1 MKIKE
6 IAQKLSEEGTS
17 GFEITKRRGVLT
29 STWLIYK
36 KGNNYYYFDINEKIN
51 FDEKNKYSLEELEVE
66 FQNLYFEIN
75 CKIY

>member
-1 MKIKE
+1 MDIKE
-6 IAQKLSEEGTS
+6 IAHKLSEEETL

-36 KGNNYYYFDINEKIN
+36 KGNHYYYFNINEKII
-51 FDEKNKYSLEELEVE
+51 FDENHKYFLEELELE

>member
-1 MKIKE
+1 MNIDE
-6 IAQKLSEEGTS
+6 IALKLNEKGTL

-36 KGNNYYYFDINEKIN
+36 KGNHYYYFDINEKMI
-51 FDEKNKYSLEELEVE
+51 FDDNHKYSLEELELE